1 MEIKTKFNI
10 GDEVFFIF
18 KNRVLKSIVSF
29 IKIYVDMDSNIT
41 IEYIIVEPYFRSSG
55 DPAYINGVTNKAFK
69 VFKESE
75 LYTSKQELIESL

>member
-1 MEIKTKFNI
+1 MEIKTKFSI

-41 IEYIIVEPYFRSSG
+41 IEYIIIEPYFRSSG
-55 DPAYINGVTNKAFK
+55 DPAYINGVKNKAFK

-75 LYTSKQELIESL
+75 LYTSKQELIKSL

>member
-10 GDEVFFIF
+10 EDEAFFLF
-18 KNRVLKSIVSF
+18 KNRILKSIVSF

-55 DPAYINGVTNKAFK
+55 DPAYINGAINKAFK
-69 VFKESE
+69 VFRESE
-75 LYTSKQELIESL
+75 LYTSKQELLESL